1 MEFRSYLDEMG
12 FRYRWFNH
20 AEAHTASRLAAVEHI
35 PGDRVVKPVIVNL
48 DGEFILCA
56 LPASY
61 RIDLEL
67 LRQELGAETIRLAT
81 EPEISQLCD
90 CEPGCEPPV
99 GWLFGLP
106 TLIDESLFEDDRVTF
121 PAGKSDE
128 AVTMTFLEYFRLAQP
143 AVGHFAQRIGQSMR
157 VVQN

>member
-20 AEAHTASRLAAVEHI
+20 PEAHSASRLAAVQHI

-48 DGEFILCA
+48 DGEFVLCA

-61 RIDLEL
+61 RIDLDL
-67 LRQELGAETIRLAT
+67 LRRELNADEVRLAS
-81 EPEISQLCD
+81 EAEVAQLCD
-90 CEPGCEPPV
+90 CQPGSEPPV
-99 GWLFGLP
+99 GWLFGMP

-121 PAGKSDE
+121 PAGTCDE
-128 AVTMTFLEYFRLAQP
+128 AITMSFLEFFRLAQP
-143 AVGHFAQRIGQSMR
+143 AVGHFCRRISAGRPMQ
-157 VVQN
+157 VH